1 LHLASPDVR
10 CDMISV
16 EQARTLYLGADA
28 AHAFDHVLRVLALA
42 EHIGR
47 EEGADLEIVRT
58 ATLLHDVAR
67 HEPDHHLRGAE
78 RARQLLAGQP
88 SVRVEAVCHAIA
100 AHRFRQGPAPATVE
114 ARCLFDADKL
124 DAIGAIGVA
133 RAVAY
138 SATHGQRLWSQPLAT
153 INPTSPPPPDS
164 SYTPSH
170 EFVYKLGRLP
180 QMLTTATA
188 RRIAASRHQAM
199 LAFFERLDAEAQ
211 GLA

>member
-1 LHLASPDVR
+1 
-10 CDMISV
+10 MISID
-16 EQARTLYLGADA
+16 EARTLYQGADA
-28 AHAFDHVLRVLALA
+28 AHTFDHVLRVLALA

-58 ATLLHDVAR
+58 ATLLHDIAR
-67 HEPDHHLRGAE
+67 HEPDHHLQGAE
-78 RARQLLAGQP
+78 RARQLLASQP
-88 SVRVEAVCHAIA
+88 SDRVEAVCHAIA
-100 AHRFRQGPAPATVE
+100 AHRFRRGPAPATLE

-124 DAIGAIGVA
+124 DAIGAVGVA

-138 SATHGQRLWSQPLAT
+138 GATHGQRLWSHPLAE
-153 INPTSPPPPDS
+153 IDPASMPPADS

-170 EFVYKLGRLP
+170 EFVYKLARLQ

-188 RRIAASRHQAM
+188 RRIAAGRHRVM
-199 LAFFERLDAEAQ
+199 LEFFERLDAEAQ

>member
-1 LHLASPDVR
+1 M
-10 CDMISV
+10 MISID
-16 EQARTLYLGADA
+16 EARGLYQDADA

-47 EEGADLEIVRT
+47 AEGADLEIVRA

-67 HEPDHHLRGAE
+67 HQPDHHQQGAE
-78 RARQLLAGQP
+78 LARQLLVSQP
-88 SVRVEAVCHAIA
+88 PARVEAVCHAIA
-100 AHRFRQGPAPATVE
+100 AHRFRHGPKPATLE

-138 SATHGQRLWSQPLAT
+138 GATHGQRLWTQPLAA
-153 INPTSPPPPDS
+153 IDPASLPPTDG

-170 EFVYKLGRLP
+170 EFVYKLARL
-180 QMLTTATA
+180 QAILTTGTA
-188 RRIAASRHQAM
+188 RRIAASRHQFM
-199 LAFFERLDAEAQ
+199 LDFFERLDAEAQ

>member
-1 LHLASPDVR
+1 
-10 CDMISV
+10 MISID
-16 EQARTLYLGADA
+16 EARALYQGADS

-42 EHIGR
+42 EYIGR

-58 ATLLHDVAR
+58 ATLLHDIAR
-67 HEPDHHLRGAE
+67 LESDHHLVGAE
-78 RARQLLAGQP
+78 RARRLLAGQP
-88 SVRVEAVCHAIA
+88 AAHIDAVCHAIA
-100 AHRFRQGPAPATVE
+100 AHRFRHGPAPATLE

-138 SATHGQRLWSQPLAT
+138 SATHGQRLWSQPLAA
-153 INPTSPPPPDS
+153 IDPASPPPADG

-170 EFVYKLGRLP
+170 EFVYKLARL
-180 QMLTTATA
+180 QEMLTTATA
-188 RRIAASRHQAM
+188 RRIAAGRHQVM
-199 LAFFERLDAEAQ
+199 LAFFQRLDDEAQ

>member
-1 LHLASPDVR
+1 
-10 CDMISV
+10 MISV
-16 EQARTLYLGADA
+16 EAARGLYQGSDA

-42 EHIGR
+42 ERIAA

-67 HEPDHHLRGAE
+67 NEADHHLRGAE
-78 RARQLLAGQP
+78 RARILLGDHPAE
-88 SVRVEAVCHAIA
+88 RVDAVCHAIE
-100 AHRFRQGPAPATVE
+100 AHRFRRGPAPETVE

-138 SATHGQRLWSQPLAT
+138 GAAHGHRLWAQPLEA
-153 INPTSPPPPDS
+153 IDPAAPPPGGID
-164 SYTPSH
+164 YTPGH
-170 EFVYKLGRLP
+170 EFVYKLARL
-180 QMLTTATA
+180 QDLLTTPAA
-188 RRIAASRHQAM
+188 RRIAAGRHQVM
-199 LAFFERLDAEAQ
+199 VAFFERLDAEVM